1 MVEINTESQN
11 GKQNSKFFVLIN
23 CYEGKIDQALNGL
36 EKIDSIEE
44 IRELENGPYDILI
57 ILESNS
63 ENDLKNILFN
73 KIKKLESV
81 RSTLTL
87 QSSKGIEI
95 VT

>member
-1 MVEINTESQN
+1 MISKKIDPQN
-11 GKQNSKFFVLIN
+11 DQGENKFFVLIN
-23 CYEGKIDQALNGL
+23 CYEGKIEQTKKEL
-36 EKIDSIEE
+36 EKFYYINEVC
-44 IRELENGPYDILI
+44 ELEDGPYDILI